1 MCLQCKQCFVNQNF
15 IYYVQ
20 KKVLV
25 WENEENLKKPRKTV
39 WIIAY
44 MLTYSLKI
52 AYMLTYSLEIACANI

>member
-1 MCLQCKQCFVNQNF
+1 MFK
-15 IYYVQ
+15 

-25 WENEENLKKPRKTV
+25 WENKENLKKTRKTV

-44 MLTYSLKI
+44 ILTYSLKI